1 MSYLEQSGQVAAAAA
16 VELRVQIPVAGDPL
30 DRDSNR
36 ASAPYPDRGD
46 ADHAV
51 LALPGSLVQDQEDPG
66 DPWDRDRA
74 AVAPSAHEGRDCRL
88 QSLPARKV
96 PLPQAPEVA
105 LGRVLAAV
113 AVVAVAAAPEQVL
126 AGADPAEARRPA
138 SVPASERA
146 AAELPAAA

>member
-1 MSYLEQSGQVAAAAA
+1 MAVAVA
-16 VELRVQIPVAGDPL
+16 LRARIPAAGDPL

-51 LALPGSLVQDQEDPG
+51 LALPGSLVLVQDQEDPG

-96 PLPQAPEVA
+96 PLPQAPEAAFGQA
-105 LGRVLAAV
+105 LAAESAAAAV
-113 AVVAVAAAPEQVL
+113 AGPALVEVQLAVARQL
-126 AGADPAEARRPA
+126 A
-138 SVPASERA
+138 
-146 AAELPAAA
+146 